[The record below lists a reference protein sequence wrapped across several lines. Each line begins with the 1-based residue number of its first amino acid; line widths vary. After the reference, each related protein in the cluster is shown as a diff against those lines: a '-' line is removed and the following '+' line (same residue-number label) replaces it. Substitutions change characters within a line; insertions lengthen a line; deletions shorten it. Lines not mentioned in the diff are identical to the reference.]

1 MKLQSVSTRLVDVPL
16 AKPIGTAIHQIRS
29 VGCVLVEARSD
40 DGTVGQSYVFAINA
54 NRLKAFDEMV
64 NGLAEF
70 ALVGADP
77 HDTEGIW
84 HQLWSEVN
92 PTGHKG
98 VTISAMSALD
108 VACWDLVGRA
118 HGLPLHKMWGACRSR
133 VPTYA
138 SSGLWLSQSVDEL
151 VVEADSFVNEGF
163 TAVKVRIGSDRAAD
177 DVERV
182 RAVRDVVGDDI
193 DVLADANQKFTAKE
207 AIRLGRAL
215 EEFNLLWLEEPVASY
230 DLAGHARVRNALDTP
245 IASGETEYTRFGMQA
260 MLDAGAAD
268 ILMPDL
274 QRIGG
279 YSEFR
284 KASATASA
292 QNIPISSHFF
302 TEYSLCLA
310 GATENCISAEHID
323 WFAPLFNETAD
334 LVDGCL
340 IVPDRPGHGFTFDQ
354 DAVEHF
360 AI

>member
-1 MKLQSVSTRLVDVPL
+1 MVKVPL
-16 AKPIGTAIHQIRS
+16 DEPIGTAIHAINS
-29 VGCVLVEARSD
+29 VGCVLVETRSD
-40 DGTVGQSYVFAINA
+40 DDIVGQSYVFTINA
-54 NRLKAFDEMV
+54 DRLNAFDEMIR
-64 NGLAEF
+64 GLAEF
-70 ALVGADP
+70 ALIGADP

-84 HQLWSEVN
+84 HRLWGEIN

-108 VACWDLVGRA
+108 VACWDLVGRS
-118 HGLPLHKMWGACRSR
+118 HGLALHKMWGACRSH

-151 VVEADSFVNEGF
+151 AAEASSFVSQGF
-163 TAVKVRIGSDRAAD
+163 TAMKIRIGNDRAAD

-182 RAVRDVVGDDI
+182 RAVRDAVGDEVDLL
-193 DVLADANQKFTAKE
+193 VDANQKFSAKE
-207 AIRLGRAL
+207 AIRLARAL
-215 EEFNLLWLEEPVASY
+215 EEFNLVWFEEPVAAY
-230 DLAGHARVRNALDTP
+230 DLTGHARVRDAIDIP
-245 IASGETEYTRFGMQA
+245 VASGETEYTRFGMQS

-292 QNIPISSHFF
+292 QNTPVSSHFF

-310 GATENCISAEHID
+310 GSAQNCISAEHIS
-323 WFAPLFNETAD
+323 WFAPLFNESMD

-340 IVPDRPGHGFTFDQ
+340 TIPDRPGHGFTFDEG
-354 DAVEHF
+354 AVEHF
-360 AI
+360 EI